1 MANADVYF
9 KCENLQKV
17 GAFKA
22 RGAMHALLK
31 LREENPEIK
40 KVATHSSGNHAQA
53 LAWTAAQ
60 LGLHA
65 TIVMPNNAPKIK
77 KDAVLGYG
85 AKIIECTPTLQAR
98 EETLQKVIET
108 ESATLVHPYNDENII
123 AGAATAA
130 VELLQE
136 IPHLDILI
144 TPVGGGGL
152 LSGTALAAKYFGK
165 NLTVVAGEPQNANDA
180 YQSFYAKKFIPSVN
194 PNTIADGLKTSLG
207 SINFEIILEHVQ
219 DIITVSETEILSAM
233 NWVHQRMKIIIEP
246 SSAVAVAAVLK
257 SKKHFQN
264 QKVGIILSGGNVE
277 VGEPLANQQ

>member
-1 MANADVYF
+1 LANADVYF

-152 LSGTALAAKYFGK
+152 LSGSALAAKYFGK